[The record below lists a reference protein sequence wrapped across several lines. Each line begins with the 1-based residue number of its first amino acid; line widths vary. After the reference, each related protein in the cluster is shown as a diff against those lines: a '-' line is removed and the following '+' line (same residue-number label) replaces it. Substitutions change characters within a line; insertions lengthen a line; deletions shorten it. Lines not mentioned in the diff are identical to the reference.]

1 MENEWRVELEWDR
14 AGHGDGVLGPW
25 RPRRGLRGG
34 AGQGG
39 AAVGLGIFLIWGG
52 KGGGARY
59 PIVRECPPGGAKL
72 RANGGFG
79 SGEGGICRGGAGQ
92 MPSEVGGEV
101 ARGWAVGGGKGLA
114 GDGRR
119 VGGALVRGL
128 RPTL

>member
-1 MENEWRVELEWDR
+1 MEGR
-14 AGHGDGVLGPW
+14 AGVG
-25 RPRRGLRGG
+25 PRRAWGWGFGSMAPSPRAEGWCG
-34 AGQGG
+34 AGGCCG
-39 AAVGLGIFLIWGG
+39 WPGNFSDLGRKGRWGSLPNCEG
-52 KGGGARY
+52 VSA
-59 PIVRECPPGGAKL
+59 GGAKL